1 MRLFKTTS
9 INFLGARNRWYIVST
24 VFIAVGLISLF
35 VKGIDLGIDFRG
47 GSEMIVKFQQTVQVA
62 EIRDALGK
70 VGLGRSEIKTYGL
83 RQDILIRVSEDA
95 NTGQISD
102 QIKGALKQSFPTNSF
117 EILKEERIGPK
128 IGKELRRSATYALL
142 WSLVAIMF
150 YVAIR
155 FQFVYGV
162 GAVLS
167 LAHDVLV
174 TLGIISILNGVIPG
188 FNLEIT
194 QEVIAAFLTIV
205 GVSVNDTVVVFDRI
219 RETLKI
225 HRALPLKDAMNRSV
239 NEMLGRTIITN
250 GTIFAVLLVL
260 LMFGGEVIRGFAFT
274 LVIGQITGTYSSIYI
289 ASAVVLD
296 TELLKSS
303 KKPAKA

>member
-24 VFIAVGLISLF
+24 VFIAAGLISLF
-35 VKGIDLGIDFRG
+35 IKGIDLGIDFRG
-47 GSEMIVKFQQTVQVA
+47 GSEMIVKFQQTVQVG

-83 RQDILIRVSEDA
+83 QQDILIRVSEDV
-95 NTGQISD
+95 NSGQLVD
-102 QIKGALKQSFPTNSF
+102 QIKGALKQAFPANSF
-117 EILKEERIGPK
+117 EVLKEERIGPK
-128 IGKELRRSATYALL
+128 IGKELRTSATYAIL

-174 TLGIISILNGVIPG
+174 TLGVISILNGVIPG

-194 QEVIAAFLTIV
+194 QEVIAAFLTII

-250 GTIFAVLLVL
+250 GTIFMVLLIL
-260 LMFGGEVIRGFAFT
+260 LIFGGEVIRGFAFT

-303 KKPAKA
+303 KKPVKA